1 MDYTCTCEKNKENK
15 KPWVCPIHG
24 MFWSKSLVIEYANG
38 SEDVLKPNPKGRR
51 KQWSNQE

>member
-51 KQWSNQE
+51 KQWSSQE